1 MKKLIIYLG
10 FLTTLF
16 SCKKED
22 QATIDEN
29 IIKQDISDNSLN
41 ASRTESGVYYVIAD
55 TGTGVNPAVN
65 STVKVNYTG
74 YLTNGNVF
82 DNTTPGSPATFN
94 LGGLIQGWKD
104 GLPKIK
110 EGGRIKLIIPSAL
123 GYGSRQVG
131 SIPKNSVL
139 VFDIDLLDVL

>member
-1 MKKLIIYLG
+1 MKKLLIYLG
-10 FLTTLF
+10 FLSALF

-29 IIKQDISDNSLN
+29 IIKQYISDNSLN

-55 TGTGVNPAVN
+55 TGIGVNPAIN
-65 STVKVNYTG
+65 STVKVYYAG

-94 LGGLIQGWKD
+94 LGLTIQGWKD

-110 EGGRIKLIIPSAL
+110 EGGKIKLIIPSAL
-123 GYGSRQVG
+123 GYGSQSYG

-139 VFDIDLLDVL
+139 VFDIELLDVL